1 MRRAIAL
8 AARRALVAA
17 EPLAGADATRTTATR
32 ARVLAPLAFRATQT
46 RDLSARGRGRSRGS
60 RRAVGA
66 RPPPPAG
73 GDADDP
79 WERVEDQATGQIYWW
94 NVQTNETTPL
104 GAPKPPPGMSANVPT
119 TTGGH
124 PSHPPAQQQQQQSR
138 GILGGLGSIVAEGMA
153 FGTGSALA
161 HRAIGSVFG
170 GGGYGGGGGATP
182 APGGGEAPGGGDAPS
197 DAAGSEAGGG
207 WGDDFD
213 DVDDGGGGF
222 FDGFDMSDFDE

>member
-17 EPLAGADATRTTATR
+17 EPLAGADATRTTTTR
-32 ARVLAPLAFRATQT
+32 ARVLAPLAFHATQT
-46 RDLSARGRGRSRGS
+46 RDLSARARGRSRGS

-73 GDADDP
+73 GDPNDP
-79 WERVEDQATGQIYWW
+79 WERVEDRATGQIYWW

-104 GAPKPPPGMSANVPT
+104 GAPKPPPGTSANVPT

-124 PSHPPAQQQQQQSR
+124 PSHPPAQQQQQSR
-138 GILGGLGSIVAEGMA
+138 GILGGLGSIVAEGMS

-161 HRAIGSVFG
+161 HRAIGSMFG
-170 GGGYGGGGGATP
+170 GGGYGGGGGAAP
-182 APGGGEAPGGGDAPS
+182 APGGEAPS
-197 DAAGSEAGGG
+197 DAAAAAGSEAGGG

-213 DVDDGGGGF
+213 DVDDSGGGF
-222 FDGFDMSDFDE
+222 FDGFDMGDFDE